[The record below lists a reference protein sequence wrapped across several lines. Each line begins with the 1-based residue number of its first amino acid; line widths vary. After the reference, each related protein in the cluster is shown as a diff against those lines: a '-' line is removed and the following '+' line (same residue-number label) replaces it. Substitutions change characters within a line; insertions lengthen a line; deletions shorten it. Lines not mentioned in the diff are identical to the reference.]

1 MIRHRRYSSK
11 NWKTDKI
18 LISPFLLIIHF
29 LSIISL
35 NVNYSKLIKY
45 NVLFVDRRR
54 WVGFKGE
61 GGLGLKG
68 YQDIWYVYCINT
80 RLQYIHWL
88 NIKIIVNLSINH
100 SGTLIIICFMN
111 RLQHPR
117 YLFIYVLNKIDGL
130 YVC

>member
-68 YQDIWYVYCINT
+68 YQDI
-80 RLQYIHWL
+80 
-88 NIKIIVNLSINH
+88 
-100 SGTLIIICFMN
+100 
-111 RLQHPR
+111 
-117 YLFIYVLNKIDGL
+117 
-130 YVC
+130 